1 MTKTIDEARVEREQ
15 DKDRMAAMEA
25 VTGELVRS
33 NFDDTGSTEQMLG
46 RIEEIVNKLYP
57 HGLDVHDSLMIASCI
72 CYARAENLKM
82 LAESWNTPG
91 MWEDNRSKETV
102 Q

>member
-1 MTKTIDEARVEREQ
+1 MT
-15 DKDRMAAMEA
+15 AMEA
-25 VTGELVRS
+25 VTEELVKS
-33 NFDDTGSTEQMLG
+33 DFDANDISTERMIG

-57 HGLDVHDSLMIASCI
+57 HALDVHDSIILASCI
-72 CYARAENLKM
+72 CYARAKNLKM
-82 LAESWNTPG
+82 LAESWSTPG